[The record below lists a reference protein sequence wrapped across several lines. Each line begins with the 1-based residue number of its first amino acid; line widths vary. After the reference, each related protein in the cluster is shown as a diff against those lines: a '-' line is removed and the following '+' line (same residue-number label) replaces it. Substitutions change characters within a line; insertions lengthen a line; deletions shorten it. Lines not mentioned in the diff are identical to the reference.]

1 MNTAAKTKQYS
12 CDICDHGEFEE
23 IRVHKTPIGDL
34 RVVKC
39 LNCGHFYQKDRAS
52 IEYIKEL
59 YESDYFTNAYEDF
72 NEGVT
77 GSYLEDRE
85 QIMTFV
91 RRRFNEIENLE
102 KLFEA
107 YYREQLNQRVKD
119 VLASKYPVI
128 TFDDIISK
136 NIKNGIYDKQ

>member
-1 MNTAAKTKQYS
+1 MEPNEIIGPINTYELGIQKFAVIKSSRK
-12 CDICDHGEFEE
+12 IEE
-23 IRVHKTPIGDL
+23 KVPT
-34 RVVKC
+34 
-39 LNCGHFYQKDRAS
+39 
-52 IEYIKEL
+52 
-59 YESDYFTNAYEDF
+59 
-72 NEGVT
+72 
-77 GSYLEDRE
+77 
-85 QIMTFV
+85 
-91 RRRFNEIENLE
+91 FNEIENLE